1 MKTWIGRSF
10 NLINV
15 NVFIMLFFKFIF
27 RTVNYCR
34 IFTEL
39 AESLVMTMINKSLGA
54 NGLPHFS
61 IKALES
67 VILCANHHD
76 YEVNRKG

>member
-1 MKTWIGRSF
+1 MKYT
-10 NLINV
+10 
-15 NVFIMLFFKFIF
+15 FFY

-76 YEVNRKG
+76 YEVNGKGLKLFLNFNC

>member
-1 MKTWIGRSF
+1 MSF
-10 NLINV
+10 N
-15 NVFIMLFFKFIF
+15 FYF

-39 AESLVMTMINKSLGA
+39 AESLVMTMVNKSFGA
-54 NGLPHFS
+54 NNGLPHFS
-61 IKALES
+61 VKALES

-76 YEVNRKG
+76 YEVNKNGFILF

>member
-1 MKTWIGRSF
+1 MQTNPK
-10 NLINV
+10 NV
-15 NVFIMLFFKFIF
+15 NVFILTYFYC

-39 AESLVMTMINKSLGA
+39 AEALVMTMINKSLGA

-61 IKALES
+61 IKALDS

-76 YEVNRKG
+76 YEVVIK

>member
-1 MKTWIGRSF
+1 MCDF
-10 NLINV
+10 NY
-15 NVFIMLFFKFIF
+15 

-39 AESLVMTMINKSLGA
+39 AESLVMTMINKSLVSN

-61 IKALES
+61 IKALEY

-76 YEVNRKG
+76 YEVNRQFKQFNCIQ

>member
-1 MKTWIGRSF
+1 
-10 NLINV
+10 LINI
-15 NVFIMLFFKFIF
+15 NLFMVIFFFFF

-61 IKALES
+61 IKALEL

-76 YEVNRKG
+76 YEVNRKCLKLFSNLIIN

>member
-1 MKTWIGRSF
+1 M
-10 NLINV
+10 LINITNGNLYFMSCEFV
-15 NVFIMLFFKFIF
+15 Y

-39 AESLVMTMINKSLGA
+39 AESLVMTMINKSLGS

-61 IKALES
+61 IKALDL

-76 YEVNRKG
+76 YEVNR

>member
-1 MKTWIGRSF
+1 MKTWIGM
-10 NLINV
+10 LINKP
-15 NVFIMLFFKFIF
+15 NENLYFMSCEFNY

-39 AESLVMTMINKSLGA
+39 AESLVMTMINKSLGS

-61 IKALES
+61 IKALDS

-76 YEVNRKG
+76 YEVNR

>member
-1 MKTWIGRSF
+1 
-10 NLINV
+10 
-15 NVFIMLFFKFIF
+15 MLTFAYLCMIFFFFF

-39 AESLVMTMINKSLGA
+39 AESLVMTMINKTLIA
-54 NGLPHFS
+54 NGQPHFS
-61 IKALES
+61 IKALEL

-76 YEVNRKG
+76 YEVNKKTF